1 MKIIEPPAEE
11 NLIKS
16 FTPQGEVYETSRKER
31 DTHDTVRLFRKKGQH
46 SCSDR

>member
-1 MKIIEPPAEE
+1 MKIIEPPAEK

-16 FTPQGEVYETSRKER
+16 FTPQGEVYETSRKEE
-31 DTHDTVRLFRKKGQH
+31 DTYDTDRFLRKKGQH